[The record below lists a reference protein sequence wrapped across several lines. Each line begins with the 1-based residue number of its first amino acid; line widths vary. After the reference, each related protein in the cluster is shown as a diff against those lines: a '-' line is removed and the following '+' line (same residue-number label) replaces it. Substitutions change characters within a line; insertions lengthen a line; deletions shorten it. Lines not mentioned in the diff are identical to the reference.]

1 DNNAVVIIYTNTTST
16 SPLTKNVPSL
26 KYLSYRL
33 FMKRQKSRWLVTRM
47 TTITSLDLTPKT

>member
-1 DNNAVVIIYTNTTST
+1 MVIIYTNTTST